1 MCAPAL
7 LPGFTRTPEKPVSTL
22 APLLFAGASRLG
34 AAQLPPAP
42 VTMTAQEVA
51 RHHFTAAH
59 GVSLIPIGRDRVA
72 VRFGPV
78 ASGMTAYT
86 DTRHGLAFV
95 QAVILFLAPVSE

>member
-7 LPGFTRTPEKPVSTL
+7 LPGFTRTPEKPVSAL

-51 RHHFTAAH
+51 RHHFTAH